1 MKYISLITLLL
12 FSLANPLAAQQDTDE
27 PIEGELIEGELIEGE
42 LGVTQDETSAVED
55 EESLEDG
62 SAEEGS
68 LDADIEAL
76 KKEVLSLNRDLFILE
91 EDLLFPANTQFSI
104 FLSMDAGALF
114 SLDSVQVKVD
124 DKNVANHL
132 YTERELAALKRGGVQ
147 RLYIGNLPSGEHEIV
162 AIFTGIG
169 PKGRDYRRGES
180 IVIEKT
186 TEPQFV
192 EFMIAD
198 DTGKE
203 QPQFDV
209 RVWE

>member
-27 PIEGELIEGELIEGE
+27 PIEGELIEGEL
-42 LGVTQDETSAVED
+42 GVVQDETVAVED

-104 FLSMDAGALF
+104 FLSMDSGALF